1 MTTCPICP
9 LCGRQMTSATL
20 LATNERTWLCI
31 NVNCEDCAPEELEAQ
46 GEPAHP
52 TTEASPIA
60 GFDREAYQL
69 ALSGLFDC
77 SSVCELNAFVD
88 DLAAR
93 YFPHGMFFSAH
104 RYLKPVVLEPERA
117 LRGFHLDD
125 GDPAIDGAITWGSFC
140 RRALMRRDALT
151 PADAHRPHE
160 PGTLADCPDCQNL
173 GA

>member
-20 LATNERTWLCI
+20 LATNEQTWLCI

-46 GEPAHP
+46 GLEPAHP
-52 TTEASPIA
+52 TTETSPIA
-60 GFDREAYQL
+60 GFDRKAYQL

-93 YFPHGMFFSAH
+93 YLPSVGAYSAWKD
-104 RYLKPVVLEPERA
+104 LGEPMQFA
-117 LRGFHLDD
+117 GSLDL
-125 GDPAIDGAITWGSFC
+125 GAVEAGLWRSFI
-140 RRALMRRDALT
+140 RRALLCRDSLT
-151 PADAHRPHE
+151 ATREPHE
-160 PGTLADCPDCQNL
+160 PGTLSVCPDCRNF